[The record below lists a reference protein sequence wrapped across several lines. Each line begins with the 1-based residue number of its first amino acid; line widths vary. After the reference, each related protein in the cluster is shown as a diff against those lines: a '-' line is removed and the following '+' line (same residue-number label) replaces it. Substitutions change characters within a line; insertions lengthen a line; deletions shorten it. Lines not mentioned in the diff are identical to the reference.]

1 MSVSICVITFGERY
15 GAEEFGVW
23 REERDA
29 GEERGGIVAGVGE
42 EDGVEDE
49 LGVTAGGERDG
60 EVASDGGEEDFG
72 DGGHQ
77 RGAGLHAL
85 QTRWR

>member
-1 MSVSICVITFGERY
+1 MSVSICVITSGERY

-49 LGVTAGGERDG
+49 LGVTAGGERDVLSRELRHG
-60 EVASDGGEEDFG
+60 PAAPAGRPFGGTAASE
-72 DGGHQ
+72 
-77 RGAGLHAL
+77 RGPF
-85 QTRWR
+85 RN

>member
-1 MSVSICVITFGERY
+1 MSVSTCVITCGERY

-23 REERDA
+23 REEGCA
-29 GEERGGIVAGVGE
+29 GEESGGIIAGVGE

-60 EVASDGGEEDFG
+60 EVARDGGEEDLG

-85 QTRWR
+85 